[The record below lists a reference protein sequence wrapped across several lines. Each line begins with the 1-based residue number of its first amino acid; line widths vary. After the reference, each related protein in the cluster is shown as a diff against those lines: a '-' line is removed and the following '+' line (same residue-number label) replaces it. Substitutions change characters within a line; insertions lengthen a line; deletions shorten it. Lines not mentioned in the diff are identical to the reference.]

1 MDIIKQLELHS
12 TMKAYVIY
20 IIIGIFFL
28 TLIKGTLKIDRSER
42 NQRLYNELCQI
53 DKDYCVKE

>member
-1 MDIIKQLELHS
+1 
-12 TMKAYVIY
+12 MKAYVIY

-42 NQRLYNELCQI
+42 NQRLYNELCQV
-53 DKDYCVKE
+53 DKDYCVEE

>member
-53 DKDYCVKE
+53 DKDYCVEE